1 MLLGFQ
7 YRFDGFSAAIENFKR
22 VPKIYPDAA
31 GAHSNIGKTL
41 NKMDDVRAAIAS
53 YKQALKID
61 PYDAWVYYNMG
72 NELNRMGDASAA
84 IKSYNQATKIK
95 PDYAEVH
102 QFNDNHT
109 ILFQELDICIQ
120 QIKTD

>member
-1 MLLGFQ
+1 
-7 YRFDGFSAAIENFKR
+7 
-22 VPKIYPDAA
+22 
-31 GAHSNIGKTL
+31 
-41 NKMDDVRAAIAS
+41 MDDVRAAIAS

-109 ILFQELDICIQ
+109 ILF
-120 QIKTD
+120 